1 MATFISTLKF
11 TAQGTK
17 NLQQSPERAEKFMLA
32 AQAQGIKVLGL
43 YWTFGS
49 FDGAIVF
56 EAPDE
61 TVAAAA
67 MFALAAE
74 GNVQTSTSRAF
85 DRVEIQKVLG
95 SMPK

>member
-1 MATFISTLKF
+1 MATFISTIKF
-11 TAQGTK
+11 TAQGIQ
-17 NLQQSPERAEKFMLA
+17 NLRQSPQRAERFTLA
-32 AQAQGIKVLGL
+32 AQAQGINVIGL
-43 YWTFGS
+43 YWTFGA

-61 TVAAAA
+61 GIAAAA